1 MFTECFNRIFDCSI
15 RVSRSFANYVAT
27 YSKHLG
33 GPARCA
39 FWLHHCLK
47 LLYPV
52 FHMFQLFQ
60 FPIIL
65 VLCLYTAYNSA
76 IILAKIVTYYS

>member
-1 MFTECFNRIFDCSI
+1 M
-15 RVSRSFANYVAT
+15 ANIWEG
-27 YSKHLG
+27 L
-33 GPARCA
+33 GPARHA

-47 LLYPV
+47 LLYLM

-65 VLCLYTAYNSA
+65 VLCLYAAYNSG
-76 IILAKIVTYYS
+76 IILTKIQCDLYIILKVMPAY